1 MMSHPVKLIIDTDP
15 GIDDALAIFLAL
27 GHRSQSEVQVLALT
41 TTYGNSP
48 DVRQMSNNAQ
58 KILNLAKQPLIPI
71 YEGAASPLIVDTNIE
86 TYVEQALQAQS
97 VFIHGRDG
105 LGDISPPLPGEW
117 TPKAL
122 SAAEAI
128 VQLVRQYPHEIEVVT
143 LGPLTNL
150 ALAIMICPS
159 IVSRIKRVVM
169 MGGALSSPRG
179 HPTNTPDANCG
190 NVTACAEANIYK
202 DPHAAHRVF
211 NAGFPAADLIMVPID
226 LTTQTCY
233 ASSNIHDVLTST
245 ASAIGDFIQR
255 SHALYIDS
263 YLGLGRSSVPFH
275 DSCAVFFALCPT
287 EFTTELVSVDVE
299 TKGTLTF
306 GMTVIDGRLSRK
318 TSNVTVCRSVNAP
331 ALYDALKHAI
341 CRLNEIVMHG

>member
-117 TPKAL
+117 TPKDL

-143 LGPLTNL
+143 LG
-150 ALAIMICPS
+150 
-159 IVSRIKRVVM
+159 
-169 MGGALSSPRG
+169 
-179 HPTNTPDANCG
+179 
-190 NVTACAEANIYK
+190 
-202 DPHAAHRVF
+202 
-211 NAGFPAADLIMVPID
+211 
-226 LTTQTCY
+226 
-233 ASSNIHDVLTST
+233 
-245 ASAIGDFIQR
+245 
-255 SHALYIDS
+255 
-263 YLGLGRSSVPFH
+263 GL
-275 DSCAVFFALCPT
+275 
-287 EFTTELVSVDVE
+287 
-299 TKGTLTF
+299 
-306 GMTVIDGRLSRK
+306 
-318 TSNVTVCRSVNAP
+318 
-331 ALYDALKHAI
+331 
-341 CRLNEIVMHG
+341 